1 MKRILSVLAV
11 LSLTLLLASCG
22 NKTSQAEDSKKIVVA
37 ASPAPH
43 GEVIKYAAKLMK
55 KEGYDVELKIVNDYK
70 VPNKL
75 LQQGDVDANLFQH
88 VPYLNAEKKTH
99 KYEIE
104 EVGKVF
110 TTPMG
115 VYSTKYKSLDEIPPG
130 SEIFVSSNPAEE
142 GRFLSFFVNEGV
154 IKLKKGV
161 KIEDA
166 KFTDIVENKK
176 NLKFNNK
183 QSAEFLPKTYRN
195 NEGAAVIMN
204 SNYAIDNGIIP
215 HKDAIALENESSP
228 FANILA
234 VKQGHKND
242 KKFQDLIKVLQ
253 SQEMKDYIN
262 KEFNKDV
269 IPYGG

>member
-1 MKRILSVLAV
+1 MKKVLGLISAVVLSVSLAG
-11 LSLTLLLASCG
+11 CG
-22 NKTSQAEDSKKIVVA
+22 NDKQADSKKIVVA

-43 GEVIKYAAKLMK
+43 GEVVKHAAVAMK
-55 KEGYDVELKIVNDYK
+55 KKGYDVEVKIVNDYK

-75 LQQGDVDANLFQH
+75 LQEGDVDANLFQH
-88 VPYLNAEKKTH
+88 VPYLKAEKKTH
-99 KYEIE
+99 HYDIE

-115 VYSTKYKSLDEIPPG
+115 VYSKKYKNLDEIPSG

-142 GRFLSFFVNEGV
+142 GRFLSFFVNKGV

-166 KFTDIVENKK
+166 HFTDIVENKK

-195 NEGAAVIMN
+195 GEGAAVIMN
-204 SNYAIDNGIIP
+204 SNYAIDNGITP
-215 HKDAIALENESSP
+215 HKDAIALEDESSP

-234 VKQGHKND
+234 VKKGHKND
-242 KKFQDLIKVLQ
+242 KKFQDLIEVLQ
-253 SQEMKDYIN
+253 SQDMKDYIN

-269 IPYGG
+269 IPYGGK

>member
-1 MKRILSVLAV
+1 MKKGLGLLGAIV
-11 LSLTLLLASCG
+11 LSASLAGCG
-22 NKTSQAEDSKKIVVA
+22 ASSAKEESNKIVVA
-37 ASPAPH
+37 ASPTPH
-43 GEVIKYAAKLMK
+43 GEIVKHAAEEMK
-55 KEGYDVELKIVNDYK
+55 KKGYDVEVKIVNDYK

-75 LQQGDVDANLFQH
+75 LDEGDVDANLFQH
-88 VPYLNAEKKTH
+88 IPYLNAEKKTH
-99 KYEIE
+99 GYKIE

-115 VYSTKYKSLDEIPPG
+115 VYSKKYKKLSDIPDG
-130 SEIFVSSNPAEE
+130 AEIFVSSNPAEE

-154 IKLKKGV
+154 IKLKEGV

-166 KFTDIVENKK
+166 KFTDVIENKK

-183 QSAEFLPKTYRN
+183 QSAEFLPKTYKN
-195 NEGAAVIMN
+195 GEGAAVIMN

-215 HKDAIALENESSP
+215 HKDAIALEGKSSP

-234 VKQGHKND
+234 VQEGHKND

-253 SQEMKDYIN
+253 SDDMKAYIT
-262 KEFNKDV
+262 KEFGQDV
-269 IPYGG
+269 IPYDGK